1 MPPDVAADVRRLEHR
16 EEPLTSLV
24 TSAATSFKI
33 SSMTKIEET
42 PMISLTEV
50 RRI

>member
-24 TSAATSFKI
+24 TSAATSSDI
-33 SSMTKIEET
+33 SSRARIGAT
-42 PMISLTEV
+42 PAIF
-50 RRI
+50 RKKHD